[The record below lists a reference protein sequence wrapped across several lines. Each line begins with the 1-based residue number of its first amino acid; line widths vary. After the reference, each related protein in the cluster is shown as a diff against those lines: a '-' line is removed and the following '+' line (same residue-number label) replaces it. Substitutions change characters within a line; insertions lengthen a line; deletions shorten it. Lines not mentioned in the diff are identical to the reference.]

1 MSGRSRRSKVSHH
14 HDYADKTKAERRER
28 KKEKRR
34 EKMDQGKRV
43 KMIAQLIQERA
54 AEIERQRKQ
63 SDFVT
68 S

>member
-1 MSGRSRRSKVSHH
+1 MTHH
-14 HDYADKTKAERRER
+14 YDYADKAKAERRER

-54 AEIERQRKQ
+54 AEIERQRK
-63 SDFVT
+63 
-68 S
+68 